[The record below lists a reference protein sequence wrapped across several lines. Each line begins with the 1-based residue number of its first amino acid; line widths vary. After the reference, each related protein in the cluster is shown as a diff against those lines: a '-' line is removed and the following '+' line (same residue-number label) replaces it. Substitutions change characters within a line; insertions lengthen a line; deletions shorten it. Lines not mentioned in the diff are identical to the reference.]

1 MKVSEV
7 ALSGMNDGFADG
19 KMRLDG
25 HLGGQRIAGVRHAPE
40 QLIDVAA
47 PDKFRLRVDGRW
59 RRSEHRRV
67 RSVRAQSTHVSIS

>member
-19 KMRLDG
+19 KVRLDG
-25 HLGGQRIAGVRHAPE
+25 HLCGQRIAGVRHAPE

-47 PDKFRLRVDGRW
+47 PDKFRLRVDGR
-59 RRSEHRRV
+59 
-67 RSVRAQSTHVSIS
+67 